1 MVDRQS
7 KPVLVGVDVHIEQRQ
22 AFIKSTEKKK
32 KKKKKKKIVILKTY
46 IKRIEANRHY
56 RD

>member
-22 AFIKSTEKKK
+22 AFIKSTGEEL
-32 KKKKKKKIVILKTY
+32 VL
-46 IKRIEANRHY
+46 NS
-56 RD
+56 

>member
-32 KKKKKKKIVILKTY
+32 KKKKKNCYPENLY
-46 IKRIEANRHY
+46 QAHRGE
-56 RD
+56 

>member
-32 KKKKKKKIVILKTY
+32 KKIVILKTY

>member
-32 KKKKKKKIVILKTY
+32 KKKKKKLLS
-46 IKRIEANRHY
+46 
-56 RD
+56 

>member
-32 KKKKKKKIVILKTY
+32 KKKIVILKTY

>member
-32 KKKKKKKIVILKTY
+32 KNCYPENLY
-46 IKRIEANRHY
+46 QAHRGE
-56 RD
+56 